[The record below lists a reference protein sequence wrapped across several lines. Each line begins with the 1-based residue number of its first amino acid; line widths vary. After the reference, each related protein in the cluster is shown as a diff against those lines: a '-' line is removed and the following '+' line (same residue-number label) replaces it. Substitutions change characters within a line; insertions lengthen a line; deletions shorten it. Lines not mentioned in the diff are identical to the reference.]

1 MIDNQT
7 ISQIKEQIEIVDVVG
22 DFINLKK
29 SGSSYKALSPFSS
42 EKTPSFFV
50 SPTKQIFKC
59 FSTGKGGDAIE
70 FLMLIDGLSYVEA
83 LKYLAKKYGIEIV
96 ENTNDN
102 YSSSDHSKKESL
114 HIILSKSVEYFKKSL
129 QSDEGK
135 KIAYSYLK
143 ERGFDDEVIKK
154 FDVGFAIDK
163 WDDNYN
169 YLKNFGFKKDLI
181 IDTGLVIEK
190 NNKLYDRFRN
200 RIIFP
205 IHNISGKVIAFGA
218 RTLID
223 TSQPK
228 YINSPETILYK
239 KSHVLY
245 GIFQSKNEIRK
256 ENKCYVVEGYTDVI
270 SLHQKGIYNVV
281 ASSGTSLTSDQIKLI
296 KRYTNNI
303 TILFD
308 GDDAGIKASLR
319 GIDLILES
327 DTNVRVILFPNGED
341 PDSYSKKVN
350 SSLFKDYLIDNEI
363 DFVTF
368 KIDLLKKISKNDPLK
383 KVDTIKEIINS
394 ISKIPDTLKRSV
406 YVKESSLKLEI
417 DENILISELNKTLL
431 KNNYSR
437 KNLLK
442 SEKAKNNKKLIS
454 IENVI
459 SLQENECIR
468 ILVNYGTSDKN
479 FTIDRLSFIK
489 YFLNEIEDVKFNNT
503 NHLSIIE
510 SFRESLVSK
519 KPLDI
524 NFFLNHS
531 DKDLKNEV
539 IDLLSSK
546 YELSEN
552 WIKKYKITTVEEK
565 EILKKASLNS
575 ILRLKFRLI
584 QKMIDNNIQLLNN
597 DNLSEKEEKEIISDH
612 QKLKKIEVE
621 IAGELGNVTTK

>member
-1 MIDNQT
+1 MIDEQT
-7 ISQIKEQIEIVDVVG
+7 ILQIKERIDIVEVVS

-50 SPTKQIFKC
+50 SPAKQIFKC

-70 FLMLIDGLSYVEA
+70 FLMLIDGLSYIEA
-83 LKYLAKKYGIEIV
+83 LKYLAKKYGIEII
-96 ENTNDN
+96 ENSKDN
-102 YSSSDHSKKESL
+102 YLSTDNSKKESL
-114 HIILSKSVEYFKKSL
+114 NIILNKSVEYFRKSL

-143 ERGFDDEVIKK
+143 ERDFDDEIIDK
-154 FDVGFAIDK
+154 FDIGYAIDK

-169 YLKNFGFKKDLI
+169 HLKNFGFKKDLI
-181 IDTGLVIEK
+181 LDTGLVIEK
-190 NNKLYDRFRN
+190 NKKLYDRFRN

-205 IHNISGKVIAFGA
+205 IHNVSGKVIAFGG
-218 RTLID
+218 RTLVD

-228 YINSPETILYK
+228 YINSPETILYQ
-239 KSHVLY
+239 KSKALY
-245 GIFQSKNEIRK
+245 GIFQSKNQIRN
-256 ENKCYVVEGYTDVI
+256 ENKCYIVEGYTDVL
-270 SLHQKGIYNVV
+270 SLHQKGVYNVV
-281 ASSGTSLTSDQIKLI
+281 ASSGTSLTIDQINLI
-296 KRYTNNI
+296 KRYTSNI

-319 GIDLILES
+319 GVDMILES
-327 DTNVRVILFPNGED
+327 DTNVRVILFPDGED
-341 PDSYSKKVN
+341 PDSFSKKVN
-350 SSLFKDYLIDNEI
+350 SKLLSDYLINNEI

-368 KIDLLKKISKNDPLK
+368 KIDLLKKITRNDPLK

-394 ISKIPDTLKRSV
+394 ISKIPDTLKRSI
-406 YVKESSLKLEI
+406 YIKESSLKLEI
-417 DENILISELNKTLL
+417 DESILISELNKILL
-431 KNNYSR
+431 KNNYSN
-437 KNLLK
+437 KK
-442 SEKAKNNKKLIS
+442 FKTVEAKKESKKLIS

-459 SLQENECIR
+459 SLQEKECIR
-468 ILVNYGTSDKN
+468 ILVSYGTSDTN
-479 FTIDRLSFIK
+479 FNIDRLSFIK
-489 YFLNEIEDVKFNNT
+489 YFLNEIEDIKFT
-503 NHLSIIE
+503 NKHHLSIIE
-510 SFRESLVSK
+510 CFRDSALNDK
-519 KPLDI
+519 LLDI
-524 NFFLNHS
+524 NYFLNHD
-531 DKDLKNEV
+531 DKNLKNEV

-575 ILRLKFRLI
+575 VLRLKFRLI
-584 QKMIDNNIQLLNN
+584 QKMIQNNIQLLNS

-621 IAGELGNVTTK
+621 IANELGNVTTK

>member
-7 ISQIKEQIEIVDVVG
+7 ISQIKDRIDIVDVVG

-42 EKTPSFFV
+42 EKTPSFFI
-50 SPTKQIFKC
+50 SPSKQIFKC

-83 LKYLAKKYGIEIV
+83 LEYLAKKYGIEII
-96 ENTNDN
+96 EDSNDN

-114 HIILSKSVEYFKKSL
+114 HIILSNSVEYFKKSL
-129 QSDEGK
+129 QSGEGK

-143 ERGFDDEVIKK
+143 ERDFDDEVIKK

-163 WDDNYN
+163 WDDIYN

-205 IHNISGKVIAFGA
+205 IHNISGKVIAFGG

-223 TSQPK
+223 TTQPK

-245 GIFQSKNEIRK
+245 GIFQSKNAIRN
-256 ENKCYVVEGYTDVI
+256 ENKCYIVEGYTDVI

-319 GIDLILES
+319 GIDMILEN

-350 SSLFKDYLIDNEI
+350 SSLFKDYLINNEI

-406 YVKESSLKLEI
+406 YIKESSLKLEI

-431 KNNYSR
+431 KNNYSN
-437 KNLLK
+437 KYLLK
-442 SEKAKNNKKLIS
+442 SEKAKNTKKLIS

-459 SLQENECIR
+459 SLQERECIR

-479 FTIDRLSFIK
+479 LKIDRFSFIN
-489 YFLNEIEDVKFNNT
+489 YFLNEIEDLKFNNK

-510 SFRESLVSK
+510 CFRNSLVSK
-519 KPLDI
+519 KKLDI
-524 NFFLNHS
+524 NYFLNHS

-552 WIKKYKITTVEEK
+552 WIKKYKITTIEEK

-575 ILRLKFRLI
+575 VLRLKFRLI

-597 DNLSEKEEKEIISDH
+597 DNLSEKQEKEILSDH

-621 IAGELGNVTTK
+621 IADELGNVTTK

>member
-7 ISQIKEQIEIVDVVG
+7 ISQIKEQIDIVDVVG

-406 YVKESSLKLEI
+406 YIKESSLKLEI

-431 KNNYSR
+431 TNNYSR

-459 SLQENECIR
+459 SLQEKECIR
-468 ILVNYGTSDKN
+468 ILVNYGTNDKN

-552 WIKKYKITTVEEK
+552 WIKKYKITTIEEK

-575 ILRLKFRLI
+575 VLRLKFRLI
-584 QKMIDNNIQLLNN
+584 QKMIDNNIQQLNN

>member
-7 ISQIKEQIEIVDVVG
+7 ISQIKDQIDIVDVVG

-50 SPTKQIFKC
+50 SPSKQIFKC

-102 YSSSDHSKKESL
+102 YSSSDNSKKESL

-143 ERGFDDEVIKK
+143 ERDFDDEVIEK
-154 FDVGFAIDK
+154 FDIGFAIDK

-256 ENKCYVVEGYTDVI
+256 EN
-270 SLHQKGIYNVV
+270 
-281 ASSGTSLTSDQIKLI
+281 
-296 KRYTNNI
+296 R
-303 TILFD
+303 
-308 GDDAGIKASLR
+308 R
-319 GIDLILES
+319 GII
-327 DTNVRVILFPNGED
+327 
-341 PDSYSKKVN
+341 
-350 SSLFKDYLIDNEI
+350 SSNAWGKRPK
-363 DFVTF
+363 F
-368 KIDLLKKISKNDPLK
+368 KI
-383 KVDTIKEIINS
+383 
-394 ISKIPDTLKRSV
+394 
-406 YVKESSLKLEI
+406 Y
-417 DENILISELNKTLL
+417 
-431 KNNYSR
+431 
-437 KNLLK
+437 
-442 SEKAKNNKKLIS
+442 
-454 IENVI
+454 
-459 SLQENECIR
+459 
-468 ILVNYGTSDKN
+468 
-479 FTIDRLSFIK
+479 
-489 YFLNEIEDVKFNNT
+489 
-503 NHLSIIE
+503 
-510 SFRESLVSK
+510 
-519 KPLDI
+519 
-524 NFFLNHS
+524 
-531 DKDLKNEV
+531 
-539 IDLLSSK
+539 
-546 YELSEN
+546 
-552 WIKKYKITTVEEK
+552 
-565 EILKKASLNS
+565 
-575 ILRLKFRLI
+575 
-584 QKMIDNNIQLLNN
+584 
-597 DNLSEKEEKEIISDH
+597 
-612 QKLKKIEVE
+612 
-621 IAGELGNVTTK
+621 